1 VTLRVVVADR
11 LAAGGLDLLA
21 QTPGIEVVN
30 CAGKPAEELQRAL
43 EHAQALIVRS
53 ETKVTVDV
61 MNRAP
66 ELRVIARA
74 GIGVDTIDV
83 TAATRRGIAVMN
95 APGANTVSAA
105 EHALGLLLSLVR
117 HIPEAAESMRRRSGR
132 SPSSASV
139 NPPAIAAATL
149 SGCPSSGAARA
160 SNSSS
165 PCGLPCRTRAAA
177 SPATIAA
184 LDEPVPAPS
193 GTAFRIRNASPSSG
207 PSQT

>member
-1 VTLRVVVADR
+1 MTLRVVVADR

-30 CAGKPAEELQRAL
+30 CAGKGPEELERAL

-117 HIPEAAESMRRRSGR
+117 HIPEAAESM
-132 SPSSASV
+132 
-139 NPPAIAAATL
+139 
-149 SGCPSSGAARA
+149 
-160 SNSSS
+160 
-165 PCGLPCRTRAAA
+165 
-177 SPATIAA
+177 
-184 LDEPVPAPS
+184 
-193 GTAFRIRNASPSSG
+193 
-207 PSQT
+207 